1 MSIADCLFCKIVA
14 GEIPTDAVHRTEGL
28 LAFRDI
34 NPQAPVHILII
45 PTEHIT
51 SLDVALDGHRDVLGE
66 MMLAARDIARAEDL
80 ADAGYRTVMN
90 IGADGVRPCSGG
102 RRSTQREVSSL
113 TRNVRLDRPP
123 EMNSARRS
131 PLRGTPASRRCR
143 SRAVRSRPSRSVT
156 QNCLPPLVPGQ

>member
-14 GEIPTDAVHRTEGL
+14 GEIPADAVHRTEGL

-90 IGADGVRPCSGG
+90 LSLIHISEPTRPY
-102 RRSTQREVSSL
+102 
-113 TRNVRLDRPP
+113 
-123 EMNSARRS
+123 
-131 PLRGTPASRRCR
+131 
-143 SRAVRSRPSRSVT
+143 
-156 QNCLPPLVPGQ
+156 

>member
-14 GEIPTDAVHRTEGL
+14 GEIPAAAVHRTEGL

-90 IGADGVRPCSGG
+90 IGADGGQTVHHVHLHLWGG
-102 RRSTQREVSSL
+102 RAL
-113 TRNVRLDRPP
+113 AWPP
-123 EMNSARRS
+123 
-131 PLRGTPASRRCR
+131 G
-143 SRAVRSRPSRSVT
+143 
-156 QNCLPPLVPGQ
+156 